1 MPFLTR
7 YSARSVASMS
17 GERPASIFLGFI
29 LMVES
34 TPVAI
39 RIQSFAVSTL
49 SNINCQACSKHK
61 ILISLCHQPKCLGA
75 TSWVF

>member
-7 YSARSVASMS
+7 YSAKSVASIS
-17 GERPASIFLGFI
+17 GESPASIFFGLI
-29 LMVES
+29 LMVDS

-49 SNINCQACSKHK
+49 SNINCHACMQAQCA
-61 ILISLCHQPKCLGA
+61 QV
-75 TSWVF
+75 TSRYAPRT